1 MTELVEYASSMYEKQ
16 SKLHTM
22 KKLRSEQAW
31 FLRGVLTYRKPY
43 RSIASEAVDARDY
56 ECSLCYRLFWQPVV
70 TACGHTY
77 CKVRASHY
85 RRNGRLL
92 YVRLFLDISKKTQ
105 GQKNSSRKKL
115 KQIFQ
120 KTQANRSKTQYF
132 AN

>member
-1 MTELVEYASSMYEKQ
+1 MHSLKVVTELVEYASSMYEKQ

-85 RRNGRLL
+85 RRNGRLP
-92 YVRLFLDISKKTQ
+92 YVRLFF
-105 GQKNSSRKKL
+105 GHFEKNSRPKKL
-115 KQIFQ
+115 KPK
-120 KTQANRSKTQYF
+120 KTQANFSK
-132 AN
+132 NSSK